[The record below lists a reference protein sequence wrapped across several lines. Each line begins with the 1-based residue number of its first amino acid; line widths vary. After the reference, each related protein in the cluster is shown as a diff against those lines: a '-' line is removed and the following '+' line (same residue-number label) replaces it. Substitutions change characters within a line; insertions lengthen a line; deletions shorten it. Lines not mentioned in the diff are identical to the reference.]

1 MISLLETHFI
11 IIIVVLV
18 LGICAVNNLRDQL
31 DDMKKRNQNS
41 LISNEK
47 NIHLQK
53 QVGYLPWCMFG
64 EVGGGVVSV
73 ELCDSSSVTSDYKH
87 ITYKALNRRKTKYI
101 NNHNS
106 WK

>member
-64 EVGGGVVSV
+64 EVGGGGGQRGALWQQ
-73 ELCDSSSVTSDYKH
+73 LCDIRLQAYN
-87 ITYKALNRRKTKYI
+87 I
-101 NNHNS
+101 
-106 WK
+106 

>member
-18 LGICAVNNLRDQL
+18 LGICAVNSLRDQL

-41 LISNEK
+41 HISNEK

-64 EVGGGVVSV
+64 EVWGVVSMDD
-73 ELCDSSSVTSDYKH
+73 ELCDIRLQAYNIKS
-87 ITYKALNRRKTKYI
+87 LE
-101 NNHNS
+101 
-106 WK
+106 

>member
-18 LGICAVNNLRDQL
+18 LGICAVNSLRDQL

-41 LISNEK
+41 HISNEK

-53 QVGYLPWCMFG
+53 QVCYLPWCMFG
-64 EVGGGVVSV
+64 EVGGVVSMDD
-73 ELCDSSSVTSDYKH
+73 ELCDIRLQAYNIKS
-87 ITYKALNRRKTKYI
+87 LE
-101 NNHNS
+101 
-106 WK
+106 